1 MQSALLEERKRFI
14 IFRRFDMNRV
24 INPIE
29 ESLLNDLIELY
40 QSDLDDG
47 EEHSDEHKDCLACSK
62 KKILEVLKAHIDL
75 VNSIPSRN

>member
-1 MQSALLEERKRFI
+1 MQSAPLEGRKRFI

-40 QSDLDDG
+40 QSDLGDG
-47 EEHSDEHKDCLACSK
+47 EEHSNEHNDCLACSK